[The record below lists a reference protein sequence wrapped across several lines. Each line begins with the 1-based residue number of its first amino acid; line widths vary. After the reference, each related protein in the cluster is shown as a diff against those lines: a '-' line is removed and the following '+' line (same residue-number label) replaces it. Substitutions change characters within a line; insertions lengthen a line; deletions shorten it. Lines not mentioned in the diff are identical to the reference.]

1 MLRAFLRS
9 APALELATVSTLS
22 ASVALEWIWAFMSF
36 IRFLARSSALINMTT
51 TQTTS
56 CTKNGYKMTMRE
68 CVGSDEQGNFYEIER
83 NKDGEWD
90 ILKQGRYQIT
100 FNTRE
105 NALVLVRYIIS
116 QSREG
121 LSA

>member
-1 MLRAFLRS
+1 
-9 APALELATVSTLS
+9 
-22 ASVALEWIWAFMSF
+22 
-36 IRFLARSSALINMTT
+36 
-51 TQTTS
+51 
-56 CTKNGYKMTMRE
+56 MRE